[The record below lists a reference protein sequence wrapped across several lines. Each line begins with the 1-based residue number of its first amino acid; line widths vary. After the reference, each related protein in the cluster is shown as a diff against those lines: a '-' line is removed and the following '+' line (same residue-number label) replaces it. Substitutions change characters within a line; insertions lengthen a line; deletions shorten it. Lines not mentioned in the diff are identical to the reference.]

1 MRELGAAMPHAHRQ
15 PQPSELYEPAR
26 STRRVPSA
34 REEIARILSEV
45 ETDGAL
51 PHGMLKKVY
60 DMEAGVVHLR
70 SRERIY
76 SDLRETIADA
86 AAVAAAAADD
96 KGA

>member
-1 MRELGAAMPHAHRQ
+1 ML
-15 PQPSELYEPAR
+15 
-26 STRRVPSA
+26 SA

-45 ETDGAL
+45 EKDGAL
-51 PHGMLKKVY
+51 PHGMLKKIY
-60 DMEAGVVHLR
+60 DTEAGVVHLR

-86 AAVAAAAADD
+86 AAAAGN